1 MESLENEMKMY
12 KAIETKIIH
21 CLQRQQQQQSEDWN
35 NQTLH
40 QKKIKKN
47 KITQVNYIKHWWYL
61 SLFLKY
67 SIRVPYMSLEVYVH
81 AFEK

>member
-40 QKKIKKN
+40 QKK
-47 KITQVNYIKHWWYL
+47 
-61 SLFLKY
+61 
-67 SIRVPYMSLEVYVH
+67 
-81 AFEK
+81 